1 MTAQSTIMSL
11 KKNALQLRRNLLEMV
26 GVGKVGHLGGS
37 SSLAEIVA
45 ALYFHKM
52 KVNKNNPKD
61 ENRDRFLLSKGH
73 AVLIQYA
80 ALAELGYFP
89 RTEFAKVKTLAGS
102 LQGHPDMKTPGI
114 EAVTGSLG
122 QGLSVGVGMA
132 LALRLD
138 KKPCRVYVVMGDGE
152 LSEGQ
157 LWEAAMSAWK
167 FKVDNLTGIVD
178 CNKLQ
183 ATGPTAEI
191 FEIPDIEKKWKA
203 FGWNVI
209 RINGHKM
216 EEIVDALDRA
226 EKVKGVP
233 TVIIANTV
241 KGKGFSFA
249 EGKAAFHNGSL
260 TEEQFKQAQADLD
273 AAAAAIEKQAAK
285 KPAAKKAPAVKQAVK
300 KPAAAKPAGK
310 KPAAKKPAAEK
321 PVKRPAAKKPAAAK
335 PAGKKP
341 AAKKPAAKKTTAKK
355 RG

>member
-1 MTAQSTIMSL
+1 MTSQSTITSL
-11 KKNALQLRRNLLEMV
+11 GKTAVQLRRNLLEMV

-52 KVNKNNPKD
+52 KVNKDNPGD

-80 ALAELGYFP
+80 ALGELGFFS
-89 RTEFAKVKTLAGS
+89 RSEFAKVKSLAGN

-122 QGLSVGVGMA
+122 QGLSIAVGMA

-138 KKPCRVYVVMGDGE
+138 KKTNRVYVVMGDGE

-157 LWEAAMSAWK
+157 LWEAAMAAWK

-183 ATGPTAEI
+183 ATGPTCEI
-191 FEIPDIEKKWKA
+191 FEIPDIAKKWEA
-203 FGWNVI
+203 FGWNVLQI
-209 RINGHKM
+209 DGHNM
-216 EEIVDALDRA
+216 REIVDALDKA
-226 EKVKGVP
+226 ETVKGVP
-233 TVIIANTV
+233 TVIVANTV

-249 EGKAAFHNGSL
+249 ENVAAFHNGSL
-260 TEEQFKQAQADLD
+260 TEDQFKQAQADLD
-273 AAAAAIEKQAAK
+273 AAAAAIDKN
-285 KPAAKKAPAVKQAVK
+285 
-300 KPAAAKPAGK
+300 
-310 KPAAKKPAAEK
+310 
-321 PVKRPAAKKPAAAK
+321 
-335 PAGKKP
+335 
-341 AAKKPAAKKTTAKK
+341 
-355 RG
+355 